1 MCISIY
7 RLTGRVLLN
16 INGQLVIFFFGGGVT
31 DYAVGSYTD
40 ILFRGE
46 RLNYMQEEEFC
57 RHVTMVLNSNGI
69 CNYCKPSRSH
79 TVHDIVGQFQLPI
92 SIMLLNLSK

>member
-1 MCISIY
+1 MDNK
-7 RLTGRVLLN
+7 L
-16 INGQLVIFFFGGGVT
+16 FFGGGSLIMQWGAT
-31 DYAVGSYTD
+31 L
-40 ILFRGE
+40 IFRLGEGE

-57 RHVTMVLNSNGI
+57 RHVTMVVNSNGI
-69 CNYCKPSRSH
+69 CNYCKPSRNH

>member
-1 MCISIY
+1 MDNK
-7 RLTGRVLLN
+7 L
-16 INGQLVIFFFGGGVT
+16 FGGGGT

-40 ILFRGE
+40 ILFEEGE
-46 RLNYMQEEEFC
+46 RLNYMQEKEFC
-57 RHVTMVLNSNGI
+57 RHVTIVVNSNGI
-69 CNYCKPSRSH
+69 CNYCKPSRNH